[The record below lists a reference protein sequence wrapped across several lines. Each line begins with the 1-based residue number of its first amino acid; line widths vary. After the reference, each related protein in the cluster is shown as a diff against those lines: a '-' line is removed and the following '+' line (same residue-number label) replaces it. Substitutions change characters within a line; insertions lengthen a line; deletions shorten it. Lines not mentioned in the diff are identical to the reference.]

1 MTFLL
6 LAFAAGVLTIVSP
19 CILPVLPFV
28 LARAG
33 RPFLRNGLPLLLGMA
48 LSFTAVAT
56 LAAVGGG
63 WAVQANEYGRSAALG
78 LLAVF
83 ALTLMFPGF
92 ADWLSRPLVA
102 LGARL
107 ASSSEGGEGG
117 TSGDPSLLSS
127 LLLGVAT
134 GLLWAP
140 CAGPVLGLILT
151 GAAIQGAN
159 AGTSL
164 LLLAYAGGAATSLAL
179 SLLAGGRVYA
189 LLRRSLGISHWARR
203 GMGAAVLAGVA
214 LIATGLDTGLLS
226 RLSLSSTSGIEQALI
241 NAFQPQASQEP
252 GIGGAADAEAPAPET
267 ITLVA
272 NPGAPSAPADWSG
285 RTFAPLAGATGWI
298 NTPPLAAA
306 DLRGKVVLVDF
317 WTYSCINC
325 LRTLPY
331 IRAWADKYREA
342 GLVVVGVHSPEFAFE
357 KNEGH
362 VRLAVKDLG
371 INYPVAIDS
380 KHAVWRGFEN
390 QSWPA
395 LYFVDAQGRVRH
407 QVVGEGQYEAS
418 ERLIQKLLAEKNG
431 KGTRDTGLVA
441 VQGEGVQA
449 APGGRVMSGETYV
462 GHERAVN
469 FVPEG
474 GLQPDR
480 RYGYEAAASVRL
492 NHWTLGGEW
501 TVEAERAVA
510 AQAGA
515 RLAYRFRARDLHL
528 VLGREAGAAP
538 VRFRVRVN
546 GRPPAQNRGTDIA
559 ADGSGVIDAHR
570 LYQLVRLPAS
580 AGDHLFEIE
589 FLDPGAQVYAFT
601 FG

>member
-1 MTFLL
+1 MSFLI

-33 RPFLRNGLPLLLGMA
+33 KPFLRNGLPMLLGMA
-48 LSFTAVAT
+48 LAFTAVAT

-63 WAVQANEYGRSAALG
+63 WAVQANEYGRIAALG
-78 LLAVF
+78 LLALF
-83 ALTLMFPGF
+83 ALTLLFPEL
-92 ADWLSRPLVA
+92 ADRLARPLVA
-102 LGARL
+102 LGARM
-107 ASSSEGGEGG
+107 ASSGEGGEGG
-117 TSGDPSLLSS
+117 NPSLLSS
-127 LLLGVAT
+127 LVLGAAT

-164 LLLAYAGGAATSLAL
+164 LLLAYAGGAAVSLAL
-179 SLLAGGRVYA
+179 SLLVGGRVYA
-189 LLRRSLGISHWARR
+189 LLRRSLGISRWARR
-203 GMGAAVLAGVA
+203 AMGAAVLAGVA

-226 RLSLSSTSGIEQALI
+226 RLSLGSTSKIEQTLI
-241 NAFQPQASQEP
+241 NVFQAQAP
-252 GIGGAADAEAPAPET
+252 GDGPMAAANAMPLTAAKAEAAPIPASTPT
-267 ITLVA
+267 A
-272 NPGAPSAPADWSG
+272 WQDS
-285 RTFAPLAGATGWI
+285 TFAPLAGATGWV
-298 NTPPLAAA
+298 NTAPLAGA

-342 GLVVVGVHSPEFAFE
+342 GLVVLGVHSPEFAFE
-357 KNEGH
+357 KNESN
-362 VRLAVKDLG
+362 VRRAVKDLG
-371 INYPVAIDS
+371 LAYPVAIDS
-380 KHAVWRGFEN
+380 RHAIWRGFEN
-390 QSWPA
+390 QAWPA

-407 QVVGEGQYEAS
+407 HVFGEGQYEAS
-418 ERLIQKLLAEKNG
+418 ERLIQKLLAERNG
-431 KGTRDTGLVA
+431 GGVRDAGLVA

-449 APGGRVMSGETYV
+449 APGNRVLSGETYV

-469 FVPEG
+469 FVPAG
-474 GLQPDR
+474 GLRADSAQ
-480 RYGYEAAASVRL
+480 RYEPAANLSL
-492 NHWTLGGEW
+492 NHWTLGGQW
-501 TVEAERAVA
+501 LVEAERAAA

-528 VLGREAGAAP
+528 VLGRDAGAAP
-538 VRFRVRVN
+538 VRFRVRVD
-546 GRPPAQNRGTDIA
+546 GKPPAQNHGTDIA

-589 FLDPGAQVYAFT
+589 FLDPGAHVYAFT